1 MARGGRKSGTPNY
14 KNGLL
19 ISIIKEK
26 LPNGALQ
33 WQDVA
38 EEYHKKSGELLMRNP
53 DDIKK
58 HWNNVLCN
66 KCNKPMGRSG
76 GITDRILHCIRIQG
90 DIMKK
95 TDSVMMGADSDDDV
109 QYMYNGVNAEFD
121 LSDEEEDDEEEDDR
135 KPAAIDDT
143 TIARLVEAST
153 EAIPPLPPL
162 LGATAGTAIA
172 SATAATTAMS
182 VAATTATTPTTSGA
196 TATTATSG
204 AAATATTAAATA
216 ATVGA
221 ATNRKKKLKPAVNE
235 KTKNSSNVN
244 HERGSIRKTMDRLAD
259 ALITMPSLPTPAAIN
274 PILEQNV
281 MSHLVS
287 REVDRVMD
295 VHRGYLRDLARRSR
309 ETGKMLKRLMKD
321 SNDSK
326 RKSKKQK
333 KSASGAKEKEDG
345 ENNNNRDSDSDSSS
359 NSSSSSSSSSYD
371 E

>member
-26 LPNGALQ
+26 KPNGALQ

-38 EEYHKKSGELLMRNP
+38 EEYHKRSGEVLMRNP

-66 KCNKPMGRSG
+66 KCNKPTGRSG

-90 DIMKK
+90 EIMKK

-109 QYMYNGVNAEFD
+109 QYMYNGVNAEFCD
-121 LSDEEEDDEEEDDR
+121 LSDEEEEDDEEEDNR

-143 TIARLVEAST
+143 TIARLVEEST
-153 EAIPPLPPL
+153 EAIPPFPPL
-162 LGATAGTAIA
+162 LGA
-172 SATAATTAMS
+172 
-182 VAATTATTPTTSGA
+182 
-196 TATTATSG
+196 TATSG
-204 AAATATTAAATA
+204 AAATATTTTTTAAATA
-216 ATVGA
+216 AAVGA
-221 ATNRKKKLKPAVNE
+221 STNRKKKLKPAVNE

-259 ALITMPSLPTPAAIN
+259 ALITRPSFPTPAAIN

-295 VHRGYLRDLARRSR
+295 VYRGYLRDLARRSR

-321 SNDSK
+321 SKDSK
-326 RKSKKQK
+326 HKSKKQK
-333 KSASGAKEKEDG
+333 KSARAQRTKRMVTTTIIATVTATVTAAAAAAAAVMMS
-345 ENNNNRDSDSDSSS
+345 R
-359 NSSSSSSSSSYD
+359 
-371 E
+371 

>member
-1 MARGGRKSGTPNY
+1 
-14 KNGLL
+14 
-19 ISIIKEK
+19 
-26 LPNGALQ
+26 
-33 WQDVA
+33 
-38 EEYHKKSGELLMRNP
+38 MRNP

-66 KCNKPMGRSG
+66 KCNKPTGRSG

-90 DIMKK
+90 EIMKK

-109 QYMYNGVNAEFD
+109 QYMYNGVNAEFCD
-121 LSDEEEDDEEEDDR
+121 LSDEEEEDDEEEDGR

-153 EAIPPLPPL
+153 EAIPPIPPL
-162 LGATAGTAIA
+162 LGATA
-172 SATAATTAMS
+172 
-182 VAATTATTPTTSGA
+182 
-196 TATTATSG
+196 TSG
-204 AAATATTAAATA
+204 AAAPATTTATSAAATA
-216 ATVGA
+216 AAVGA
-221 ATNRKKKLKPAVNE
+221 STNRKKKLKPAVNE

-259 ALITMPSLPTPAAIN
+259 ALITRPSLPTPAAIN

-309 ETGKMLKRLMKD
+309 QTGKMLKRLMKE
-321 SNDSK
+321 SKDSK
-326 RKSKKQK
+326 RKAKKQK
-333 KSASGAKEKEDG
+333 QSASGAKENEDG
-345 ENNNNRDSDSDSSS
+345 ENNTRDSDSE
-359 NSSSSSSSSSYD
+359 NSSSSSSSSSSD
-371 E
+371 EE